1 MNVTILGDGAMGTAC
16 ATLIASK
23 PGNRVTIWSAFPDQA
38 HAMQAARENIKFLP
52 GVRIPDNVVVTADIR
67 EAARAVDTYVAAIPT
82 VYLRRTLAGIGAAI
96 TAGTPTVSII
106 KGIENETFERPS
118 QIIAGVLGPRPVV
131 VLSGPSHA
139 EEIARNL
146 PASVV
151 AASSDVGLARQVQS
165 LFTTPRFRV
174 YTNPD
179 VAGVELAGALKNVIG
194 IAAGICD
201 GLGFGDNAKSAL
213 LTRGL
218 VEITRF
224 GVALGA
230 EAETFAGLA
239 GMGDLITTCISR
251 HGRNRAVGE
260 ALGKGKTLDEILAG
274 MHAVA
279 EGVWT
284 CRAVHNLAIQRGI
297 DMPITHEIYRVLF
310 EKKSALEAVN
320 DLMVR
325 ELKSERE

>member
-1 MNVTILGDGAMGTAC
+1 MRVTILGDGAMGTAC
-16 ATLIASK
+16 AMLVASK
-23 PGNRVTIWSAFPDQA
+23 PEHAVTIWSAFPDQA
-38 HAMQAARENIKFLP
+38 RQMQAERENVKFLP
-52 GVRIPDNVVVTADIR
+52 GVRIPDSVSVTAEIA
-67 EAARAVDTYVAAIPT
+67 EAAAGAEFFVAAVPT
-82 VYLRRTLAGIGAAI
+82 VYLRKTLAGIRAAVP
-96 TAGTPTVSII
+96 AGRPIVSII
-106 KGIENETFERPS
+106 KGIENDTFQRPS
-118 QIIAGVLGPRPVV
+118 QIIRDMLGPRPVA

-139 EEIARNL
+139 EEISRNL

-151 AASSDVGLARQVQS
+151 AASDDLNLARQVQS

-179 VAGVELAGALKNVIG
+179 VLGVELAAALKNVIG
-194 IAAGICD
+194 IAAGVCD

-230 EAETFAGLA
+230 QTETFAGLA

-260 ALGKGKTLDEILAG
+260 ALGRGKTLDEILAG
-274 MHAVA
+274 MQAVA

-284 CRAVHNLAIQRGI
+284 CRAVTNLAKQRGI
-297 DMPITHEIYRVLF
+297 DMPITQEIHRVLF
-310 EKKSALEAVN
+310 EGKSALEAVN

-325 ELKSERE
+325 EPKPERD

>member
-1 MNVTILGDGAMGTAC
+1 MKVTILGDGAMGTAC
-16 ATLIASK
+16 AILVATK
-23 PGNRVTIWSAFPDQA
+23 PDHTVSVWSAFPDQA
-38 HAMQAARENIKFLP
+38 RQMQSARENVKFLP
-52 GVRIPDNVVVTADIR
+52 GVRIPNSVTVTSDIR
-67 EAARAVDTYVAAIPT
+67 EACSDAAMFVAAIPT
-82 VYLRRTLAGIGAAI
+82 IYLRKTLASIRDAVP
-96 TAGTPTVSII
+96 AGSPTVSII

-118 QIIAGVLGPRPVV
+118 QIIAKVLGPRPIV

-139 EEIARNL
+139 EEISRHL

-151 AASSDVGLARQVQS
+151 AASSDLTLAQQVQS
-165 LFTTPRFRV
+165 LFTTTRFRV

-179 VAGVELAGALKNVIG
+179 IVGVELAGALKNVIG
-194 IAAGICD
+194 IAAGVCD

-224 GVALGA
+224 GVAFGA
-230 EAETFAGLA
+230 HAETFAGLA

-260 ALGKGKTLDEILAG
+260 QLGKGKTLDEILAN
-274 MHAVA
+274 MSAVA

-284 CRAVHNLAIQRGI
+284 CRAVYNHAMKKGI
-297 DMPITHEIYRVLF
+297 DMPITTEIYRVLF
-310 EKKSALEAVN
+310 EKKSPLEAVN
-320 DLMVR
+320 DLMLR

>member
-1 MNVTILGDGAMGTAC
+1 MKVTILGDGAMGTAC
-16 ATLIASK
+16 AILIATK
-23 PGNRVTIWSAFPDQA
+23 PEHRVSIWSAFPEQA
-38 HAMQAARENIKFLP
+38 REMQSARENKRFLP
-52 GVRIPDNVVVTADIR
+52 GVRIPGSVSVTPDIR
-67 EAARAVDTYVAAIPT
+67 HACEGAALFVAAIPT
-82 VYLRRTLAGIGAAI
+82 VYLRNTLAGIRDSLP
-96 TAGTPTVSII
+96 AGSATVSII
-106 KGIENETFERPS
+106 KGIENETFQRPS
-118 QIIAGVLGPRPVV
+118 QIICNVLGQRPVV

-139 EEIARNL
+139 EEISRHL

-151 AASSDVGLARQVQS
+151 AASADQELARQVQA
-165 LFTTPRFRV
+165 LFTTARFRV

-179 VAGVELAGALKNVIG
+179 IIGVELAGALKNVIG
-194 IAAGICD
+194 IAAGVCD

-224 GVALGA
+224 GIAFGA
-230 EAETFAGLA
+230 HAETFAGLA

-274 MHAVA
+274 MQAVA

-284 CRAVHNLAIQRGI
+284 CRAVTNIARQSNI
-297 DMPITHEIYRVLF
+297 DMPITSEIYRMLF
-310 EKKSALEAVN
+310 EKKSPLEAVN
-320 DLMVR
+320 DLMLR
-325 ELKSERE
+325 ELKSERA

>member
-1 MNVTILGDGAMGTAC
+1 MKVTILGDGAMGTAC
-16 ATLIASK
+16 AILVATK
-23 PGNRVTIWSAFPDQA
+23 PEHSIHIWSAFPDQA
-38 HAMQAARENIKFLP
+38 AQFQAARENVKFLP
-52 GVRIPDNVVVTADIR
+52 GVRIPDAVTVTSDIR
-67 EAARAVDTYVAAIPT
+67 EAAQDAAIYVAAIPT
-82 VYLRRTLAGIGAAI
+82 VYLRKTLANIR
-96 TAGTPTVSII
+96 GTIPSGCPTVSII

-118 QIIAGVLGPRPVV
+118 QIIREALGPRPVV

-139 EEIARNL
+139 EEISRHM

-151 AASSDVGLARQVQS
+151 AASEDHELARQVQG
-165 LFTTPRFRV
+165 LFTTARFRV

-179 VAGVELAGALKNVIG
+179 IIGVELAGALKNIIG
-194 IAAGICD
+194 VAAGICD

-224 GVALGA
+224 GVAFGA
-230 EAETFAGLA
+230 HAETFAGLA

-260 ALGKGKTLDEILAG
+260 AIGKGQTLDEILAR

-284 CRAVHNLAIQRGI
+284 CRAVHNQARQLDIE
-297 DMPITHEIYRVLF
+297 MPITTEIYRVLF
-310 EKKSALEAVN
+310 EKKSPLEAVN
-320 DLMVR
+320 DLMLR
-325 ELKSERE
+325 EPRSERG

>member
-1 MNVTILGDGAMGTAC
+1 MRIAILGDGAMGTAC
-16 ATLIASK
+16 SILLASK
-23 PGNRVTIWSAFPDQA
+23 PETDVCIWSAFPDQA
-38 HAMQAARENIKFLP
+38 RQMQASRENVRFLP
-52 GVRIPDNVVVTADIR
+52 GVRLPDKVAVTAEIHQATD
-67 EAARAVDTYVAAIPT
+67 AAELFVAAIPT
-82 VYLRRTLAGIGAAI
+82 IYLRKTLAGIRDHI
-96 TAGTPTVSII
+96 PTGRAVVSVI
-106 KGIENETFERPS
+106 KGIENETLARPS
-118 QIIAGVLGPRPVV
+118 QIIAEVLGPRPIV

-139 EEIARNL
+139 EEISRHL

-151 AASSDVGLARQVQS
+151 AASDDMSLARQVQS
-165 LFTTPRFRV
+165 LFTTARFRV

-179 VAGVELAGALKNVIG
+179 IMGVELAAALKNVIA

-230 EAETFAGLA
+230 QRDTFFGLA

-260 ALGKGKTLDEILAG
+260 ALGRGQPLSEILAR
-274 MHAVA
+274 MQAVA

-284 CRAVHNLAIQRGI
+284 CRAVHQLAGEKDI
-297 DMPITHEIYRVLF
+297 DLPITREVYRVLF
-310 EKKSALEAVN
+310 ENKSPLEAVN
-320 DLMVR
+320 ELMLR
-325 ELKSERE
+325 ESKSERE

>member
-1 MNVTILGDGAMGTAC
+1 MKVTILGDGAMGTAS
-16 ATLIASK
+16 AMLVASK
-23 PGNRVTIWSAFPDQA
+23 PEHTVSIWSAFPDQA
-38 HAMQAARENIKFLP
+38 RAMQASRENAKFLP
-52 GVRIPDNVVVTADIR
+52 GVRIPENVSVTADVSV
-67 EAARAVDTYVAAIPT
+67 AVAGAEFFIAAIPT
-82 VYLRRTLAGIGAAI
+82 VYLRKTLAGIR
-96 TAGTPTVSII
+96 TAVPADRPIVSII

-118 QIIAGVLGPRPVV
+118 QIIVDVLGPHPVV

-139 EEIARNL
+139 EEISRNL

-151 AASSDVGLARQVQS
+151 AASDDLSLARQVQA

-179 VAGVELAGALKNVIG
+179 VVGVELAAALKNVIG

-218 VEITRF
+218 VEMTRF
-224 GVALGA
+224 GVSHGA
-230 EAETFAGLA
+230 QAETFAGLA

-260 ALGKGKTLDEILAG
+260 ALGRGKTLDEILAG

-284 CRAVHNLAIQRGI
+284 CRAVYNFATERDI
-297 DMPITHEIYRVLF
+297 DMPITTEIYRVLF
-310 EKKSALEAVN
+310 EKNSALEAVN
-320 DLMVR
+320 DLMLR
-325 ELKSERE
+325 ELKAERV

>member
-1 MNVTILGDGAMGTAC
+1 MKIAVLGDGAMGTAC
-16 ATLIASK
+16 SVLLASK
-23 PGNRVTIWSAFPDQA
+23 AETDVCIWSAFADQA
-38 HAMQAARENIKFLP
+38 AQMQAARENVRFLP
-52 GVRIPDNVVVTADIR
+52 GVLLSANVTVTANIR
-67 EAARAVDTYVAAIPT
+67 QAADAAELFVAAIPT
-82 VYLRRTLAGIGAAI
+82 IYLRKTLVGIREHI
-96 TAGTPTVSII
+96 PTGRPIVSVI
-106 KGIENETFERPS
+106 KGIEIDTFARPS
-118 QIIAGVLGPRPVV
+118 QIIAEVLGPCPIV

-139 EEIARNL
+139 EEISRHL

-151 AASSDVGLARQVQS
+151 AASDDPSLARHVQS
-165 LFTTPRFRV
+165 LFTTARFRV

-179 VAGVELAGALKNVIG
+179 IAGVELAAALKNVIA

-230 EAETFAGLA
+230 HRETFVGLA

-260 ALGKGKTLDEILAG
+260 ALGRGKPLSEILAG
-274 MHAVA
+274 MQAVA

-284 CRAVHNLAIQRGI
+284 CRAVNQLADEKNL
-297 DMPITHEIYRVLF
+297 DLPITREVYRVLF
-310 EKKSALEAVN
+310 ENKSPLEAVN
-320 DLMVR
+320 ELMLR
-325 ELKSERE
+325 EPKSERE

>member
-16 ATLIASK
+16 AVLVATKPAS
-23 PGNRVTIWSAFPDQA
+23 RVTIWSAFPDQA
-38 HAMQAARENIKFLP
+38 GAMQAARENVKFLP
-52 GVRIPDNVVVTADIR
+52 GVRIPDNVTVTADI
-67 EAARAVDTYVAAIPT
+67 AGAVAAVDMFVAAIPT
-82 VYLRRTLAGIGAAI
+82 VYLRRTLASIRQAIPAGA
-96 TAGTPTVSII
+96 PTVSII

-118 QIIAGVLGPRPVV
+118 QIITGVLGPRPVV

-151 AASSDVGLARQVQS
+151 AASNDAELARQVQS
-165 LFTTPRFRV
+165 LFSTPRFRV

-179 VAGVELAGALKNVIG
+179 VVGVELAGALKNVIG

-230 EAETFAGLA
+230 QVETFAGLA

-260 ALGKGKTLDEILAG
+260 ALGKGRTLDDILGG
-274 MHAVA
+274 MQAVA

-284 CRAVHNLAIQRGI
+284 CRAVHNLAIERGI
-297 DMPITHEIYRVLF
+297 DMPITQQIYRVLF
-310 EKKSALEAVN
+310 EKKSPLEAVN

-325 ELKSERE
+325 EPKSERE

>member
-1 MNVTILGDGAMGTAC
+1 MKAAILGDGAMGTAC
-16 ATLIASK
+16 AILIASK
-23 PGNRVTIWSAFPDQA
+23 PENTVSIWSAFPDQA
-38 HAMQAARENIKFLP
+38 SQMQADRENKKFLP
-52 GVRIPDNVVVTADIR
+52 GVRIPDRVSVTSDIG
-67 EAARAVDTYVAAIPT
+67 AACDKAGLFVAAIPT
-82 VYLRRTLAGIGAAI
+82 VYLRATLGKVRDVVPPNA
-96 TAGTPTVSII
+96 PTVSII

-118 QIIAGVLGPRPVV
+118 QIIGEVLGPRPTV

-151 AASSDVGLARQVQS
+151 AASSDAALARSVQE
-165 LFTTPRFRV
+165 LFTTARFRV
-174 YTNPD
+174 YTNSD
-179 VAGVELAGALKNVIG
+179 VVGVELAGALKNIIG

-224 GVALGA
+224 AVRFGA
-230 EAETFAGLA
+230 QAETFVGLA
-239 GMGDLITTCISR
+239 GVGDLITTCISR

-260 ALGKGKTLDEILAG
+260 ALGDGKTLDQILAG
-274 MHAVA
+274 MRAVP

-284 CRAVHNLAIQRGI
+284 CRAVRNLALKQGI
-297 DMPITHEIYRVLF
+297 EMPITQEIHAVLF
-310 EKKSALEAVN
+310 EKKRPLDAVN
-320 DLMVR
+320 DLMLR
-325 ELKSERE
+325 EPKPER

>member
-1 MNVTILGDGAMGTAC
+1 MNVTILGDGAMGTAS
-16 ATLIASK
+16 AMLVASK
-23 PGNRVTIWSAFPDQA
+23 PEHRVAIWSAFPDQA
-38 HAMQAARENIKFLP
+38 RAMQASRENVKFLP
-52 GVRIPDNVVVTADIR
+52 GVQLPDSISVTADIG
-67 EAARAVDTYVAAIPT
+67 EAAAGAEVFVAAIPT
-82 VYLRRTLAGIGAAI
+82 VYLRKTLASVAVAI
-96 TAGTPTVSII
+96 PAGRPIVSVI

-118 QIIAGVLGPRPVV
+118 QIIREVLGPHPVV

-139 EEIARNL
+139 EEISRNL

-151 AASSDVGLARQVQS
+151 AASDEAALARDVQA

-179 VAGVELAGALKNVIG
+179 IVGVELAAALKNVIG
-194 IAAGICD
+194 IAAGIGD

-218 VEITRF
+218 VEMTRF
-224 GVALGA
+224 GVAFGGR
-230 EAETFAGLA
+230 AETFAGLA

-251 HGRNRAVGE
+251 HGRNRAVGD
-260 ALGKGKTLDEILAG
+260 ALGRGKSLDEILAG

-284 CRAVHNLAIQRGI
+284 CRAVHNFAAARSI
-297 DMPITHEIYRVLF
+297 DMPITAEVYRVLF
-310 EKKSALEAVN
+310 ERKNPLEAVN
-320 DLMVR
+320 DLMLR
-325 ELKSERE
+325 ELKPEQR